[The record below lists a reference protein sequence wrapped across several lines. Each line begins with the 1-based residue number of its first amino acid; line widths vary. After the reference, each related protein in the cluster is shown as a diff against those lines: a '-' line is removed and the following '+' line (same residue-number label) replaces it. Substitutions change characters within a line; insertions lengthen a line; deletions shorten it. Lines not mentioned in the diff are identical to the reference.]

1 MVCNNGH
8 DTTNLDTN
16 NTENTIEYY
25 ETPYSLLDRVSPG
38 YRQAFGDNLAKQLRK
53 LSEEQNK

>member
-1 MVCNNGH
+1 MDGP
-8 DTTNLDTN
+8 LDTN
-16 NTENTIEYY
+16 NTENTTIEYY